1 MSGRASLTLHR
12 RRSSTKNSACSG
24 RRRRGV
30 FKPPR
35 KPKCDAKIHSQEACT
50 APSVALRALAETHS
64 HSRRYPK
71 SPARGSRGDSTPIP
85 AASAANAGGF
95 LQTSYPKRS
104 RGLDPEPLLQLP
116 VPPDLLQAT
125 VRVKAIKSGPGAPD
139 DAPKCRV
146 RQRYAP
152 GRTSL
157 SPRLG
162 KSAKASLVDQSDMA
176 ATGGARRV
184 QVQFR
189 ACRTSRESG
198 SSGDTKVSSTW

>member
-1 MSGRASLTLHR
+1 MFQTLGEACAGHPRCHR
-12 RRSSTKNSACSG
+12 IEPWRLPG
-24 RRRRGV
+24 G
-30 FKPPR
+30 
-35 KPKCDAKIHSQEACT
+35 IHS
-50 APSVALRALAETHS
+50 
-64 HSRRYPK
+64 
-71 SPARGSRGDSTPIP
+71 SPIGLHGLPRPPQTR
-85 AASAANAGGF
+85 AASF
-95 LQTSYPKRS
+95 KRLYPKRP

-125 VRVKAIKSGPGAPD
+125 VGVKAIKCGPGAPD
-139 DAPKCRV
+139 DTPKCRV

-198 SSGDTKVSSTW
+198 SSGDTKVSSTS